1 MERKRFLALFLT
13 LVMLVTSVTYNT
25 LAFDEP
31 DASLSTDVNQEVD
44 LNHKIEFEK
53 EEESEIIEEP
63 SKLEPEEP
71 VVDPEI
77 QPEVPSKAPL
87 NTLKAVSSLCVQDGW
102 VQKGTAWFYC
112 ENGNPIKNWK
122 EIGGYW
128 YFFRPDGE
136 MKSQAWHQSG
146 DDWYYFSKSGSAV
159 KNDWAQIGGVW
170 YLFNSKSVM
179 LKDQWTQSGGYS
191 YYLGSDGKAAKSQW
205 KKVGDVSYYFDS
217 SSHLIRETSAT
228 HIYSVKKIMDD
239 GSIATGKA
247 DFVSNN
253 LNDAINKMNQLG
265 SGYVV
270 TSMAGMSHLGI
281 VAMSSGYAHSLPN
294 RKGEIK
300 DLASSE
306 TLNIYSNR
314 NLTGSA
320 LTYISSNYKMQY
332 KGTELTDSGKPV
344 IRVNIQGAEGY
355 VDLSKVDLIPMH
367 YIDKKIPIYLGGNLN
382 DDGYRKVVS
391 PDYYWVKNGEI
402 SLYFSQTYA
411 QSGEQGITYAQ
422 APSWLPESGNPYYS
436 EDGVHFFSDK
446 ELKKPI
452 MDGNQPGEFYAYYQ
466 WLPVRSFSN
475 ISADDLNAR
484 LRYLDKTDSI
494 MFGNE
499 QAFVESGHLYGM
511 NPLLLFAQAAHESA
525 YGTSWLAKNR
535 FNLFGWNAVDS
546 DPSQALT
553 YTGVYNSI
561 NNHMA
566 KQLSS
571 YFDVGDWR
579 NAGLSFGNKGS
590 GITVRYASDPFYG
603 IKVAGIAYTT
613 DRAAG
618 FKDYNGYSL
627 ARINNQTSTPVYKG
641 ANTHSGVYYATNSG
655 LNHQVVLDLGDAS
668 GYMKTYLSMPVVN
681 GSVSV
686 KAMPVDLPANL
697 GYIANSARVKIKSS
711 GIKKSNAP
719 STRITVAETSK
730 KYTVKQDLNMRSGWG
745 TSNRVLA
752 TIPAK
757 TVVQAYPTTNGW
769 AKVVYNNQIGYVSQ
783 DYLTTESIPTA
794 PKTGW
799 VKDGAKWL
807 YYENNTPVK
816 GWREIGGSYYLF
828 NNSTGVMY
836 SSTWTKDAQGRWSY
850 LGADGKA
857 LMNEWFKSSGKW
869 YYAGNDGKMLRSGLH
884 LVKGSW
890 YEFGSDADMKANKWI
905 KNSKGKWHY
914 LNSGGAAVKNAWVK
928 VSGKW
933 YYADANSEMITGW
946 KKINGSWY
954 VFDSSTAMLSNQ
966 WYKNASGSWSYVS
979 DSGAALTSQWKKSGG
994 KWYYFLSHGGT
1005 ARGVHRIG
1013 GSSYAFGTDSVM
1025 HANQWVKLNQ
1035 KWYYATGSGALQKGW
1050 IKLDG
1055 SWYYLNPSDCVM
1067 VSDKTMT
1074 INGTRYR
1081 FDRSG
1086 RML

>member
-1 MERKRFLALFLT
+1 MKSKKMLALLLS
-13 LVMLVTSVTYNT
+13 LVILVTSVTYNT
-25 LAFDEP
+25 FAFDER
-31 DASLSTDVNQEVD
+31 LNTDVTQEVD
-44 LNHKIEFEK
+44 INQKMEFEK
-53 EEESEIIEEP
+53 ESETTEGEASSEVEEQER
-63 SKLEPEEP
+63 
-71 VVDPEI
+71 
-77 QPEVPSKAPL
+77 PEVQEIKPE
-87 NTLKAVSSLCVQDGW
+87 VSSKIPVQSLSSVDKLCVQNGW
-102 VQKGTAWFYC
+102 IQKGSAWYYC

-122 EIGGYW
+122 EIGGFW
-128 YFFRPDGE
+128 YFFKPDGV
-136 MKSQAWHQSG
+136 MKSEVWHQSG
-146 DDWYYFSKSGSAV
+146 NEWYYFSKSGSAV
-159 KNDWAQIGGVW
+159 KDDWAQIGGYW
-170 YLFNSKSVM
+170 YLFDAKSVM
-179 LKDQWTQSGGYS
+179 LKDQWTQSGGHS
-191 YYLGSDGKAAKSQW
+191 YYLDSEGRAVKSQW
-205 KKVGDVSYYFDS
+205 KQVGDSAYYFDA
-217 SSHLIRETSAT
+217 SSHLIRETSASHT
-228 HIYSVKKIMDD
+228 YSVKKIQDD
-239 GSIATGKA
+239 GSIAPGKPS
-247 DFVSNN
+247 FVSNS
-253 LNDAINKMNQLG
+253 LTEAIGKMNQMG

-270 TSMAGMSHLGI
+270 TSKDGLSHLGI
-281 VAMSSGYAHSLPN
+281 VAMSSGYAHSLPD
-294 RKGEIK
+294 RKGLIK

-306 TLNIYSNR
+306 TLKIYDNR
-314 NLTGSA
+314 NLSGSA
-320 LTYISSNYKMQY
+320 MTYISSNYKMQY

-355 VDLSKVDLIPMH
+355 VDFNKVDLIPM
-367 YIDKKIPIYLGGNLN
+367 YYVDKKIPIYLGGNLN

-391 PDYYWVKNGEI
+391 PDYYWVKNGEM

-411 QSGEQGITYAQ
+411 NSGEQGITYAQ

-446 ELKKPI
+446 ELNRPM

-475 ISADDLNAR
+475 IGADDLNAR

-494 MFGNE
+494 MYGNE
-499 QAFVESGHLYGM
+499 QAFIESGHLYGM

-525 YGTSWLAKNR
+525 YGTSWLAKNK

-546 DPSQALT
+546 DPSQALA

-561 NNHMA
+561 NYHMS

-571 YFDVGDWR
+571 YFDVGEWR

-618 FKDYNGYSL
+618 FKDHNGYDL
-627 ARINNQTSTPVYKG
+627 ARIKNQTSTSVYKG
-641 ANTHSGVYYATNSG
+641 SNTHSGVYYATNSG
-655 LNHQVVLDLGDAS
+655 LNDQVVINLGEAS

-697 GYIANSARVKIKSS
+697 GYIANNAVNKLKANGVKKASAPNLRV
-711 GIKKSNAP
+711 
-719 STRITVAETSK
+719 TVADTSK

-745 TSNRVLA
+745 TSNRILA

-757 TVVQAYPTTNGW
+757 TIVQAYPTTNGW
-769 AKVVYNNQIGYVSQ
+769 AKLVYNNQIGYVSQ

-794 PKTGW
+794 PKKGW
-799 VKDGAKWL
+799 IKEASKWY
-807 YYENNTPVK
+807 YYENNKPVK
-816 GWREIGGSYYLF
+816 GWREIGGSFYLF

-836 SSTWTKDAQGRWSY
+836 ENTWTKDASGRWSY
-850 LGADGKA
+850 LNADGKA
-857 LMNEWFKSSGKW
+857 LRNEWFKSAGKW
-869 YYAGNDGKMLRSGLH
+869 YYAANDGKMLRSGLH
-884 LVKGSW
+884 LIKGSW
-890 YEFGSDADMKANKWI
+890 YEFGSDADMKLNKWA

-914 LNSGGAAVKNAWVK
+914 LNSSGAAVKNAWVK

-933 YYADANSEMITGW
+933 YYADANSEMVTGW

-954 VFDSSTAMLSNQ
+954 VFDSSTAMLANQ

-979 DSGAALTSQWKKSGG
+979 GSGAALTSQWTKSGG

-1005 ARGVHRIG
+1005 ARGIHRIG

-1025 HANQWVKLNQ
+1025 YANQWVKLNQ
-1035 KWYYATGSGALQKGW
+1035 KWYYATGSGSLQKGW
-1050 IKLDG
+1050 IKLGG

-1067 VSDKTMT
+1067 ISNTTMT